1 MSADSSEARSVTS
14 DSAGAYSGR
23 PEELPPVKPPSA
35 GFIVQLFLIP
45 ALIVMAV
52 VAVWALFGRLADSG
66 TDWAQLVVEL
76 GSGNEHRRWRAAQEL
91 AQLIRNDQLQTP
103 VGREPLA
110 RNPEVCEALV
120 KLLNESLSQTTPTQ
134 DDILHQEFLARCM
147 GSLFDTSQTLP
158 ALALAM
164 QPERDVEVR
173 KSALMAVTTIAGA
186 RFDQAMGFV
195 GDGSDGDDNLQRKPL
210 PEPSLADAGVLKQLR
225 VAAQD
230 SEPVVRHLAAYALAN
245 VSGPESIEQLKV
257 MLLDGDRRTR
267 ANAVMG
273 LARNGVSDAIPELQK
288 MMAEVQQPV
297 LADASLKSAD
307 ETERLLQQRMWQAEQ
322 PILAR
327 NCLRAV
333 RDLWFVAAADQRQAL
348 QAATVAIGSA
358 ELFAADVRNQA
369 RELQQ
374 WMEQKPK

>member
-1 MSADSSEARSVTS
+1 MSADSSESRPVPSNPGS
-14 DSAGAYSGR
+14 PAYGR

-66 TDWAQLVVEL
+66 ADWGQLVAEL

-91 AQLIRNDQLQTP
+91 AQLIRNDQLQP
-103 VGREPLA
+103 PIDRQPLSA
-110 RNPEVCEALV
+110 NPQVCLALV
-120 KLLNESLSQTTPTQ
+120 KLLNESLGQTTTAQ

-147 GSLFDTSQTLP
+147 GSLQDTSQTLP
-158 ALALAM
+158 VLALAM

-173 KSALMAVTTIAGA
+173 KSALMAVTTIAGEK
-186 RFDQAMGFV
+186 FDKAMGFA
-195 GDGSDGDDNLQRKPL
+195 GDGSDADDNLQRKPL
-210 PEPSLADAGVLKQLR
+210 TEPCLADAAVLEQLR

-245 VSGPESIEQLKV
+245 VSGPRSMEQLQV

-273 LARNGVSDAIPELQK
+273 LARNGVAAALPELQK
-288 MMAEVQQPV
+288 LLQEVLQPTV
-297 LADASLKSAD
+297 SPEAVAAAD
-307 ETERLLQQRMWQAEQ
+307 ETERVLQQRMWQAEQ
-322 PILAR
+322 PIMAR

-333 RDLWFVAAADQRQAL
+333 RDLWF
-348 QAATVAIGSA
+348 AATAEQRAELKQAVEAIGSTD
-358 ELFAADVRNQA
+358 LFAADVRNQA
-369 RELQQ
+369 RELLQ
-374 WMEQKPK
+374 WVSRE

>member
-1 MSADSSEARSVTS
+1 
-14 DSAGAYSGR
+14 
-23 PEELPPVKPPSA
+23 
-35 GFIVQLFLIP
+35 
-45 ALIVMAV
+45 
-52 VAVWALFGRLADSG
+52 
-66 TDWAQLVVEL
+66 
-76 GSGNEHRRWRAAQEL
+76 
-91 AQLIRNDQLQTP
+91 
-103 VGREPLA
+103 
-110 RNPEVCEALV
+110 
-120 KLLNESLSQTTPTQ
+120 
-134 DDILHQEFLARCM
+134 
-147 GSLFDTSQTLP
+147 
-158 ALALAM
+158 
-164 QPERDVEVR
+164 
-173 KSALMAVTTIAGA
+173 
-186 RFDQAMGFV
+186 MGFV

-273 LARNGVSDAIPELQK
+273 LARNGVPDAIPELQK